1 MALRGFTKRYLI
13 LVAACG
19 VLSACGTPGPNES
32 PPEYPEFELRNFGML
47 CAVCVASPLG
57 KFIYVRRGNEG
68 CVVKFGAYDRKH
80 DGTAPSV
87 FTSGEETT
95 SAQYEALYQG
105 DGSFDFS
112 KANVVR
118 IKDKVGNRAS
128 IGFGHYADK
137 PGTKLGVLC
146 GPLDIHWYF
155 PHFLSFSTF
164 SRGGYRQDD
173 SLELAMTAI
182 EDERRIEFNRA
193 HLTWYR
199 VGQGRERG
207 KVLIPLIDLAR

>member
-1 MALRGFTKRYLI
+1 MKRYLI
-13 LVAACG
+13 LAAACG
-19 VLSACGTPGPNES
+19 VLSACGAPGPNES

-47 CAVCVASPLG
+47 CKVCVASPLG

-95 SAQYEALYQG
+95 SAEYEALYQG

-112 KANVVR
+112 RANVVR

-128 IGFGHYADK
+128 IGFGHVIAVK
-137 PGTKLGVLC
+137 PTRTRPGVRC
-146 GPLDIHWYF
+146 GPMDILWSF
-155 PHFLSFSTF
+155 PHFLTF
-164 SRGGYRQDD
+164 FTYVQYGYDD
-173 SLELAMTAI
+173 DNSLELAMTAI
-182 EDERRIEFNRA
+182 EDERLIDFKRPQ
-193 HLTWYR
+193 LTWYR
-199 VGQGRERG
+199 VEQGPERNRT
-207 KVLIPLIDLAR
+207 LIPLINLAR

>member
-1 MALRGFTKRYLI
+1 
-13 LVAACG
+13 
-19 VLSACGTPGPNES
+19 
-32 PPEYPEFELRNFGML
+32 
-47 CAVCVASPLG
+47 VASPLG
-57 KFIYVRRGNEG
+57 KFIYVRRENEG

-128 IGFGHYADK
+128 IGIGHVIAIK
-137 PGTKLGVLC
+137 LTQTKLGVLC
-146 GPLDIHWYF
+146 GPIDIAWYF
-155 PHFLSFSTF
+155 PHFLSFSTYQQY
-164 SRGGYRQDD
+164 GYGQDD
-173 SLELAMTAI
+173 ALELAMTAI
-182 EDERRIEFNRA
+182 EDERLIDFKHP